1 MELPSRS
8 KKFAPRGVAADSGS
22 VRFQYLEGVDKINDR
37 GTVSYCIGVG
47 SDLAAA
53 ITGVHETY
61 LNSVS

>member
-1 MELPSRS
+1 MEVLIAGANVRS
-8 KKFAPRGVAADSGS
+8 LDADD
-22 VRFQYLEGVDKINDR
+22 LEGVDKINDR